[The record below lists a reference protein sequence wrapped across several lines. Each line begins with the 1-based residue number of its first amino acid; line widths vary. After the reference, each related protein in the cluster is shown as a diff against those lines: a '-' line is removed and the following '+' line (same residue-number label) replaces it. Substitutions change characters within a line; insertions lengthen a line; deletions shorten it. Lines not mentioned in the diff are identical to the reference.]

1 MSKVDKIIDT
11 QTGREMYDMILP
23 IYNDDEY
30 QLYIYRT
37 IGRIME
43 EIRQSADKLDSGLD
57 ITRATWAIPYFE
69 EWYGLIPTDN
79 QTIDERRRNVILKMN
94 EYYPVT
100 RKRMESIVDAY
111 VDGGGTKIDDQR
123 GDYIFEIQIPADR
136 YADTKSI
143 IKAVEET
150 KPAHLDYKFR
160 MTQQSNVYIASAQ
173 LSYEHVTLLP
183 KNDEEKQVEQVVY
196 LPTATKMTE
205 NTILAPEVD

>member
-1 MSKVDKIIDT
+1 MNKVDKII
-11 QTGREMYDMILP
+11 QTETGKEMYSMVLP
-23 IYNDDEY
+23 FYNEDEY
-30 QLYIYRT
+30 QLHIYNT
-37 IGRIME
+37 IGILME
-43 EIRQSADKLDSGLD
+43 NVRESVKELDSGLD
-57 ITRATWAIPYFE
+57 ILNATWSIPYYE
-69 EWYGLIPTDN
+69 EWYGITPLDN
-79 QTIDERRRNVILKMN
+79 QTIEERRRNIILKMN

-100 RKRMESIVDAY
+100 RRRMESIVDAY

-205 NTILAPEVD
+205 NTILVPEVD